1 MYNFFDPIDT
11 SFFESEFSISGK
23 ALAAVL
29 TQVWDKASLRV
40 ILLETSIYKNRS
52 IRFLAYLLTLDH
64 FLPTKLTFS
73 VKVL

>member
-1 MYNFFDPIDT
+1 MYSFFDPIDT
-11 SFFESEFSISGK
+11 SFFDSEASLSGI

-29 TQVWDKASLRV
+29 NQVCDKASLRV
-40 ILLETSIYKNRS
+40 ILLEISTYKNRS

-64 FLPTKLTFS
+64 LFPTKPTFS